1 MDGSFEQT
9 LKSFNSSGS
18 KTSSLSNPLTGLF
31 SSSSSGATA
40 GGTQEQTSL
49 LGSIQASTSSAFS
62 HITGSSADPPD
73 CLPLSTLQR
82 MGATV
87 LLLVLSAF
95 CFLMAMMNLLTLAV
109 SPNKFAVSYTFGSI
123 LALSAS
129 AIMRNFNTWIK
140 TTFSWERYLSFA
152 YPLSALYARDSLP
165 FTLVYFG
172 SIGAT
177 LYFSLGSRQY
187 LPTLVCSIIQFI
199 ALASYFSGSFGSFTS
214 VGRMASR
221 TVGLPI

>member
-1 MDGSFEQT
+1 
-9 LKSFNSSGS
+9 
-18 KTSSLSNPLTGLF
+18 
-31 SSSSSGATA
+31 
-40 GGTQEQTSL
+40 
-49 LGSIQASTSSAFS
+49 
-62 HITGSSADPPD
+62 
-73 CLPLSTLQR
+73 

-123 LALSAS
+123 LALSARYAYLPGLHHISLFQLPVYS